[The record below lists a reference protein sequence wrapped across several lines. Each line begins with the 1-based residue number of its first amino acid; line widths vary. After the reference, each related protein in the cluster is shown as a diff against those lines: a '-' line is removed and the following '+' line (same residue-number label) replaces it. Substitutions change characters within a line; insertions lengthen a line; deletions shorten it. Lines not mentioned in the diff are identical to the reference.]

1 MKLNDPVATA
11 LIAADALERGGHRYA
26 LMGGL
31 AMAAYGEPRETKD
44 ADIAVLELTPDL
56 VKTAIEAAGMPC
68 AVTRSSQPGE
78 VVGGF
83 WISRVS
89 LLGDDVLGVNV
100 LDLVR
105 PRSDRYAAAALDRS
119 VRGPLRDREIQLL
132 APEDFVIVK
141 ALSTRDRDVEDAA
154 SVVRRCGRQLDL
166 ALIQREVAVLA
177 GEIPDW
183 DVRTRW
189 AAIQSRVAS

>member
-1 MKLNDPVATA
+1 
-11 LIAADALERGGHRYA
+11 
-26 LMGGL
+26 MGGL

-68 AVTRSSQPGE
+68 AVTRSSQRGA
-78 VVGGF
+78 VIGGF

-105 PRSDRYAAAALDRS
+105 PRSDRYAGAALDRS
-119 VRGPLRDREIQLL
+119 VRGPLRDREIHLL
-132 APEDFVIVK
+132 APEDFVIFK

-154 SVVRRCGRQLDL
+154 SVVRRLGTLLDV
-166 ALIQREVAVLA
+166 ALVDREVEALA
-177 GEIPDW
+177 AE
-183 DVRTRW
+183 
-189 AAIQSRVAS
+189 

>member
-31 AMAAYGEPRETKD
+31 LMAAYGEPRETKD
-44 ADIAVLELTPDL
+44 ADIAVLELTPEL
-56 VKTAIEAAGMPC
+56 VKAAIEAAGMPC
-68 AVTRSSQPGE
+68 AVTKSSAPGA

-83 WISRVS
+83 WISRVA

-105 PRSDRYAAAALDRS
+105 PRSDRYAAAALARS
-119 VRGPLRDREIQLL
+119 RPGPLRGREIQVLT
-132 APEDFVIVK
+132 PEDFVIFK
-141 ALSTRDRDVEDAA
+141 ALSTRDRDTEDAA
-154 SVVRRCGRQLDL
+154 SVLRRLGNMLDL
-166 ALIQREVAVLA
+166 GLIDHEVEALAA
-177 GEIPDW
+177 EIPDW
-183 DVRTRW
+183 DVRGRW
-189 AAIQSRVAS
+189 ATIRARAGR